1 MKHAPPPSPDLAA
14 RLLPVARQTTF
25 SRHRFREFY
34 DGWLTDRRLPGGP
47 VNFVHAV
54 ITTSDLGRGNAD
66 RLDPARDADALALA
80 LAGLGAPAHALECA
94 AAAIAAGL
102 FDPPGQSDP
111 EAGRPT
117 IAAAWTRA
125 LHDAD
130 TRAILQRGTREA
142 LIGPDDFWTDPGDLL
157 PAVLLA
163 RRRLCRI
170 EAVDANEDRVTA
182 TGFLIGPSAVLTNLH
197 AVRGVPMPLADPER
211 LRVRFD
217 FSETTGLRDDLGS
230 RLDVVPEWRVAAGA
244 IDDGGPDADYWW
256 DDAAER
262 NAWLDRVR
270 GMLDYAVIRLDGT
283 PGLQRGWF
291 NVASAARDKPAGV
304 WVIHHPGG
312 GVHTITTGAV
322 RLTKAGG
329 HRIFHLAPTIGGS
342 SGGLVLDQAGR
353 PVGLH
358 YMALE
363 ATTPPAAP
371 EQKTPKI
378 NVALSLGTIADDL
391 KARDALRPIT
401 EISGVRPFRGCL
413 DGRRPVFGRSDLLAM
428 LERLFRGEVQ
438 ALMVHV
444 EDREPP
450 LRRPGKSF
458 TIDIVRGLF
467 RPPEHHHIV
476 FRAGEIKVDA
486 YRVAADTVATFAPD
500 LVASLPTSADTTTP
514 AYVRRL
520 VTAVA
525 HAASERL
532 SNRMVWILLDDL
544 DKHDLSDASG
554 REFLATLYSQ
564 LGLMPNLRVIL
575 IGLPKDIVISGME
588 ESAVLRSFIT
598 SDEIDRVGHLFTQ
611 WLKER
616 GANDAN
622 LTDTS
627 FKFLA
632 DVMSSLAGAD
642 SPLEELAEFVAQH
655 VTGAA
660 DNLFGSARAPEAD
673 E

>member
-1 MKHAPPPSPDLAA
+1 MNDRPDIGPTLLD
-14 RLLPVARQTTF
+14 RLRPVARQTAF
-25 SRHRFREFY
+25 SRHRFRQFY
-34 DGWLTDRRLPGGP
+34 DGWLIDRKLADGP
-47 VNFVHAV
+47 ANFIHAV
-54 ITTSDLGRGNAD
+54 MATSDPARGGAAPP
-66 RLDPARDADALALA
+66 DPARDADALALA
-80 LAGLGAPAHALECA
+80 LAALGSPEFALECA

-102 FDPPGQSDP
+102 FDPPGSEGSDV
-111 EAGRPT
+111 ARPAV
-117 IAAAWTRA
+117 AAAWARA
-125 LHDAD
+125 LSNASS
-130 TRAILQRGTREA
+130 RAILQRGTREA

-170 EAVDANEDRVTA
+170 DTLDANEDRVTA

-197 AVRGVPMPLADPER
+197 AVRDVPMPLADRER
-211 LRVRFD
+211 LQVRFD

-230 RLDVVPEWRVAAGA
+230 RHDVVEQWRIAAGA
-244 IDDGGPDADYWW
+244 IDDGGPAADYWW

-270 GMLDYAVIRLDGT
+270 GTLDYAVIRLDST

-291 NVASAARDKPAGV
+291 DLERASRDKPAGV

-312 GVHTITTGAV
+312 GAHAITTGPV

-329 HRIFHLAPTIGGS
+329 HRLFHLAPTIGGS

-353 PVGLH
+353 PAGLH

-363 ATTPPAAP
+363 AGAPPAGP
-371 EQKTPKI
+371 DQKTPRI
-378 NVALSLGTIADDL
+378 NVALTLGAVVDDL
-391 KARDALRPIT
+391 RARDALRPIS
-401 EISGVRPFRGCL
+401 EIAGVRPFRGCL
-413 DGRRPVFGRSDLLAM
+413 DGRRPVFGRSDLLTK

-444 EDREPP
+444 EDRDPP
-450 LRRPGKSF
+450 LPRPGKSF
-458 TIDIVRGLF
+458 TIDIVRSLF
-467 RPPEHHHIV
+467 RPPEHHHVV
-476 FRAGEIKVDA
+476 FRAGDIKVDA
-486 YRVAADTVATFAPD
+486 YRVAADTVGTFAPD
-500 LVASLPTSADTTTP
+500 LVASLPVSADTTTP

-520 VTAVA
+520 VTSVA
-525 HAASERL
+525 QAMSERL
-532 SNRMVWILLDDL
+532 SNRMVWIMLDDL

-598 SDEIDRVGHLFTQ
+598 PDEIDRLDHHFTE

-616 GANDAN
+616 GANDAD
-622 LTDTS
+622 LSDAS
-627 FKFLA
+627 FRFFA
-632 DVMSSLAGAD
+632 DVMRSLAGSDA
-642 SPLEELAEFVAQH
+642 PLEELAGFVALH

-660 DNLFGSARAPEAD
+660 DSMFGSALTRKDD